1 MPFLG
6 KVVLLCLLG
15 ALVALCVPFRWWQVR
30 PGLQPDTLIGS
41 WLAPYLDVSLRNLFL
56 RTLFLLFV
64 GTLAVYTVVV
74 FMALWMPIFALF
86 FLVWHLLARLFSR
99 TYEPDIHAPGIVV
112 ITVLLWLASVGLL
125 APLKLSF
132 LGLYLA
138 RGRPAGGVLEDLTV
152 APGNEWTNAV
162 LGIAG
167 ATVVFVWLARDAIWR
182 SRQAK
187 EVASL
192 PTSKARSVA
201 LGLVE
206 LKGAA
211 QPVSSDAGPILRL
224 HWDMFSYLEPSQ
236 QLKPFYLVDVT
247 GRVLVDPT
255 GCEIRAGWIADL
267 KGPFGRHEIF
277 LTRRVERDDRF
288 DSVTRTLMPG
298 DPVYVVG
305 TAEINPE
312 APRDAVDSE
321 RLVVRASSASHW
333 SASLWRFLF
342 AGATPPSAQSIF
354 NVFFISDGGEMRARR
369 EVARGLR
376 TVRRVGCVWLVSS
389 AALVWLAIA
398 PLAPPPDAW
407 RTAYWVA
414 APPRYGFIDE
424 RYARF
429 EKYLKTLGPQS
440 FQAIPALIEAL
451 NYKDLRYRR
460 DAASKLGSMLPA
472 AREQAR
478 DAVPALRETLRMSR
492 RNETIQSTIRT
503 LGHFGPLAEPA
514 VPDLVELL
522 QDRDNIVRFVAASA
536 LGDVGPSARAAI
548 PALTEAL
555 RDRSPAVRDAARRAL
570 KQIQRGQVSQSNIGL
585 RRSSLAAVAPSG
597 KCRISRPD
605 PDPNRC

>member
-1 MPFLG
+1 MPFLA

-15 ALVALCVPFRWWQVR
+15 GLVALCIPFRWWQVR
-30 PGLQPDTLIGS
+30 PGLQPDALIGR
-41 WLAPYLDVSLRNLFL
+41 WLGPYLDTSLRNLFL
-56 RTLFLLFV
+56 RALVLLFF
-64 GTLAVYTVVV
+64 GTIGVYTIVI

-99 TYEPDIHAPGIVV
+99 TYRPEIHAPGIVL
-112 ITVLLWLASVGLL
+112 ITVLLWLGSVGLL
-125 APLKLSF
+125 APLKLSL

-138 RGRPAGGVLEDLTV
+138 RGRPAGGVLEGFSV
-152 APGNEWTNAV
+152 EPGNEWTNAV
-162 LGIAG
+162 VGIAG
-167 ATVVFVWLARDAIWR
+167 LTVALGWLARDAVWR
-182 SRQAK
+182 FRQAK
-187 EVASL
+187 EVANL
-192 PTSKARSVA
+192 PTSRARSVA

-206 LKGAA
+206 LKGVA
-211 QPVSSDAGPILRL
+211 QPVGSDPGPILRL
-224 HWDMFSYLEPSQ
+224 HWDMFSYLEPDQ
-236 QLKPFYLVDVT
+236 KLKPFYLVDST

-267 KGPFGRHEIF
+267 KGPFGRHEII
-277 LTRRVERDDRF
+277 LTRRVERDDRI

-298 DPVYVVG
+298 DPVYVLG
-305 TAEINPE
+305 NAEINPE
-312 APRDAVDSE
+312 APREAVDSE
-321 RLVVRASSASHW
+321 RLVIRASQASHW

-342 AGATPPSAQSIF
+342 AGATPPAAESIF

-376 TVRRVGCVWLVSS
+376 TVRRVGSVWLVSS

-398 PLAPPPDAW
+398 PLAPPPDSW

-414 APPRYGFIDE
+414 APPRYGFFDE
-424 RYARF
+424 RYHRF

-440 FQAIPALIEAL
+440 FEAIPALIEAL

-522 QDRDNIVRFVAASA
+522 QDRDNIVRFVAAEA
-536 LGDVGPSARAAI
+536 LGNLGPTARSAV

-555 RDRSPAVRDAARRAL
+555 RDRSPGVRDAARRAL
-570 KQIQRGQVSQSNIGL
+570 KQVQR
-585 RRSSLAAVAPSG
+585 
-597 KCRISRPD
+597 
-605 PDPNRC
+605 